1 MIPLPSA
8 IKGADWTG
16 SPLMYLA
23 DLPYPPSRL
32 TPDIAARRLAQGL
45 ARAGAASG
53 PVAAE
58 ASETA
63 LRQILDDY
71 AATPRSATA
80 APIALALAWADAHG
94 IPHHRLLLGEFG
106 ALWRPGDQPQGFG
119 TPVGPASHARFL
131 RDKRRAA
138 EAAGI
143 GWSVWSFT
151 GSMGII
157 DPGFV
162 LNPLTCRALGLTGCE
177 QPIPPAD

>member
-1 MIPLPSA
+1 MA
-8 IKGADWTG
+8 K
-16 SPLMYLA
+16 
-23 DLPYPPSRL
+23 
-32 TPDIAARRLAQGL
+32 
-45 ARAGAASG
+45 AASE
-53 PVAAE
+53 P
-58 ASETA
+58 A

-80 APIALALAWADAHG
+80 APIALALAWAKAHD
-94 IPHHRLLLGEFG
+94 IPPHRLLLGEFG

-162 LNPLTCRALGLTGCE
+162 LNPLSCRALGLMGCDA
-177 QPIPPAD
+177 PNPPAQ